1 MEQRFSVPFEGPSPV
16 TVMVFLGLFLLG
28 VIGWGMHAQAQ
39 PGAGSGVAVITLHEV
54 ADGYQV
60 PSVVAPAGLEAMI
73 VAARR
78 AGYNFISLPEF
89 HAYMEGRGR
98 VPPRAVLLTFDDGYR
113 GVYLNGHPVLA
124 AQRCPA
130 VMFPVT
136 KWFSPYP
143 RPEMAR
149 AHLTVEDARDMLA
162 SGLWGFGGHT
172 HDGHRFLPAGF
183 QGRRV
188 YFTTGQAW
196 LAGEFRHE
204 TGAEYLARVWADIQ
218 LMSLELRRL
227 GIEPVDF
234 AAPYGQ
240 MNEDLERLLLEA
252 GYRYLYVE
260 GYRLNYPG
268 QHFVYRVDGGTTADQ
283 FLNALRLAGQT
294 PKPPQKIQNRLEN

>member
-1 MEQRFSVPFEGPSPV
+1 MQQHDETRLKVPKPLSVV
-16 TVMVFLGLFLLG
+16 AFLSLFLLG
-28 VIGWGMHAQAQ
+28 MVGYGMTGQA
-39 PGAGSGVAVITLHEV
+39 GTLSGKGVAVITLHEV
-54 ADGYQV
+54 ADGIKN
-60 PSVVAPAGLEAMI
+60 PAVVAPADLEAMV
-73 VAARR
+73 VAARK
-78 AGYNFISLPEF
+78 AGYNFISLQEF
-89 HAYMEGRGR
+89 HAYMEGKGQ

-113 GVYLNGHPVLA
+113 GVYLKGHPVLVA
-124 AQRCPA
+124 HKCPA

-136 KWFSPYP
+136 KWYSPYP
-143 RPEMAR
+143 RPEMSLP
-149 AHLTVEDARDMLA
+149 HLTAEDTLDMLN

-172 HDGHRFLPAGF
+172 HDGHRFLPAGS

-196 LAGEFRHE
+196 LAGEFRYE
-204 TGAEYLARVWADIQ
+204 TREEYLARVWADIQ

-268 QHFVYRVDGGTTADQ
+268 QHLIYRVDGGATADQ
-283 FLNALRLAGQT
+283 FLNALSIAFR
-294 PKPPQKIQNRLEN
+294 NRGSS